1 MIRKKVSKV
10 IDTIYSKTF
19 EDDAV
24 EFKEPSRTQQAYYSE
39 CDIYNILARGG
50 VAARPLQFGN
60 QSYDSL
66 DDILR
71 IRREYELKF
80 ATLSAEDKA
89 KFGTLDTYI
98 KWVSDPS
105 NYVPE
110 VLPGIPE
117 KVEEKK
123 EKVEDKKE
131 KVTE

>member
-1 MIRKKVSKV
+1 MIRKKSSKV
-10 IDTIYSKTF
+10 IDTVYSKTF

-24 EFKEPSRTQQAYYSE
+24 EFKEPSRTEQAYYSE

-50 VAARPLQFGN
+50 VSARPLQFGN

-80 ATLSAEDKA
+80 ASLSEEDRA

-110 VLPGIPE
+110 VLPEIPE
-117 KVEEKK
+117 KVKDE
-123 EKVEDKKE
+123 KE

>member
-1 MIRKKVSKV
+1 MIRKKSSKV

-19 EDDAV
+19 EDDAI
-24 EFKEPSRTQQAYYSE
+24 EFNEPSRTQQAYYAE
-39 CDIYNILARGG
+39 CDVYNILARGG

-66 DDILR
+66 EDILK

-80 ATLSAEDKA
+80 ASLSREDKD

-105 NYVPE
+105 NYGYE
-110 VLPGIPE
+110 VLPEVE
-117 KVEEKK
+117 KL
-123 EKVEDKKE
+123 EDKQE
-131 KVTE
+131 EVTE